1 MEPKIIMDTLKLARI
16 RLGEPGADHQLAE
29 LRARL
34 GSQGNVVSARGRALT
49 QKVFGEALPPIR
61 VVERI
66 CEDVRTRGAAALFH
80 YTEQFDRV
88 RLDADN
94 LRIAR
99 AELIEAHAA
108 ADAALLET
116 V

>member
-1 MEPKIIMDTLKLARI
+1 MEPKVIMDTVKLLRI
-16 RLGEPGADHQLAE
+16 RLGEPGADRQLAD

-66 CEDVRTRGAAALFH
+66 CTDVRTKGLP
-80 YTEQFDRV
+80 
-88 RLDADN
+88 
-94 LRIAR
+94 
-99 AELIEAHAA
+99 
-108 ADAALLET
+108 ALLH
-116 V
+116 